1 MGKLIRCISEDGSL
15 MMMAADTADIV
26 EEARR
31 IHGTTPVASAALGRL
46 LTAASFMGAMLKKP
60 GSSVTLRIAAGGP
73 IGSLIAVA
81 DSDANVR
88 GYVGNAAVEL
98 PLNAKGKLDV
108 GGAVGKNGQL
118 TVIKDL
124 LLKEPYIGQVPLISG
139 EIAEDIASY
148 YAVSEQI
155 PTVCGLGVLVETDRS
170 IRRAGGYLIQLLP
183 AATDSV
189 IEEVEQCIAGAAP
202 VTAMLDAGMSPEDIC
217 RAVLPRFHLEVLD
230 TAAPGYVCGC
240 SKQRVI
246 QALISTGI
254 DELRDMQ
261 RQESTAVECHFC
273 DKKYLFTPAD
283 IEKIIAMAQ

>member
-1 MGKLIRCISEDGSL
+1 MNGQTHPLHFEDGSL
-15 MMMAADTADIV
+15 MEWRLTDRRHREEERIHAQPVRLRRVGPSVKRREFFMGRHLKNKAAADLAQLPPGEPSGPHCGCRQD
-26 EEARR
+26 AMC
-31 IHGTTPVASAALGRL
+31 AAMW
-46 LTAASFMGAMLKKP
+46 AAS
-60 GSSVTLRIAAGGP
+60 
-73 IGSLIAVA
+73 
-81 DSDANVR
+81 
-88 GYVGNAAVEL
+88 VEL
-98 PLNAKGKLDV
+98 PLNAKGNSMS
-108 GGAVGKNGQL
+108 AVPSQRAAVDGQQS
-118 TVIKDL
+118 L

-155 PTVCGLGVLVETDRS
+155 PTVCGLGVLVETDQT

-189 IEEVEQCIAGAAP
+189 IDEVEQCVAGAAP

-230 TAAPGYVCGC
+230 TAAPGDVCGC